1 MRPRTPFFLPTQLFL
16 PFLPWLLLAC
26 SPQGAA
32 NPPEGEPTS
41 TQSPPEPTVPQ
52 QAYLNPPAATED
64 IAEAFRQELAA
75 KAEQAFETGELVV
88 PGTDGWLFFAPELRS
103 LSVGEFWGE
112 SAAAASRAP
121 RADAQDPLPAILDF
135 RDQLAER
142 GVELLFVPV
151 PTKAAVYPRH
161 VSEAVRDAYET
172 GQPPRLDLA
181 HGEFLERLRQEG
193 VRTLDLLP
201 LYSKEW
207 AEGDERLYCRQDTHW
222 SGRGLELAAEAIADE
237 IGSETGQPDWLD
249 AARGR
254 APAPPPTA
262 AGTREVTITGDLW
275 RDLQLP
281 DDEKPPKETLP
292 LTFVE
297 GFEPWRE
304 SPVLLLGDSHVLVFS
319 AGGDLHAEGAGL
331 PEHLSREL
339 SLPVDLIGVR
349 GSGATPARV
358 NLLRRGDGLAGKRV
372 VVWVLSVREYTE
384 GQGWQKVPIAPP

>member
-1 MRPRTPFFLPTQLFL
+1 MKPRTPFFLPTQLFL
-16 PFLPWLLLAC
+16 PFLSLLALLLPAC
-26 SPQGAA
+26 SPQGAT
-32 NPPEGEPTS
+32 EGQPAGETKQPA
-41 TQSPPEPTVPQ
+41 EIPQ
-52 QAYLNPPAATED
+52 QAYLQPPEATENV
-64 IAEAFRQELAA
+64 AEAFRRELAA
-75 KAEQAFETGELVV
+75 KAERAFETGELVV

-103 LSVGEFWGE
+103 LSIGDFWGD
-112 SAAAASRAP
+112 AAGQASRAP
-121 RADAQDPLPAILDF
+121 RADARDPLPAILDF

-151 PTKAAVYPRH
+151 PAKAAVYPRH
-161 VSEAVRDAYET
+161 VSQAARDAYQT
-172 GQPPRLDLA
+172 GPPPRLDLA
-181 HGEFLERLRQEG
+181 HGEFVERLREEG

-201 LYSKEW
+201 LYLKRW
-207 AEGDERLYCRQDTHW
+207 ADGDDRLYCRQDTHW
-222 SGRGLELAAEAIADE
+222 SGRGLELAAEAIAGELARPDE
-237 IGSETGQPDWLD
+237 PEWLD
-249 AARGR
+249 PARGR
-254 APAPPPTA
+254 SPSPPPTA
-262 AGTREVTITGDLW
+262 AGTRDVTLTGDLW

-281 DDEKPPKETLP
+281 DGEKPPTETLP

-304 SPVLLLGDSHVLVFS
+304 SPVLLLGDSHVLVFH

-384 GQGWQKVPIAPP
+384 GQGWQKVPVAPP